1 MRNLVQPSRF
11 IENEETFITR
21 KAVGPNRRGRRD
33 RAVLV
38 HQRGGNDRRH
48 DRRRDDFGHGGQRDD
63 RHARGGRPQAWSPS
77 RPPPP
82 WASSR
87 SRVGVGRPMCE
98 DRAGV
103 DLLVRARLQVRLTR
117 RPRAL
122 PLPVR
127 IPTGSPHLYFLLYFL
142 PRAIGAVGVSL
153 RLAPVA
159 LSMNPR

>member
-103 DLLVRARLQVRLTR
+103 DLLVRARLQVRRHSAASRLAAPGFESR
-117 RPRAL
+117 RAHHTL
-122 PLPVR
+122 
-127 IPTGSPHLYFLLYFL
+127 FL